1 MRGAV
6 SGTQGTGLDGGT
18 DTAAVDPIIRAR
30 IREAQS
36 AIRRSLDRA
45 EAILRG
51 AGLELSI
58 VTGSAVLADF
68 DLGDGI
74 RRRAVSASVLVPSE
88 SVDTAIRAFRKAGF
102 SIGQPIDELDI
113 IRASRGRRV
122 LYSLIEP
129 DRDPPVPSLRLP
141 TAHPGS
147 DEGRR
152 QRASFMR
159 AMMGK
164 QVAATLSIVRRGTD
178 GEQVA
183 AGEEGQEFVDSD
195 EFRIVPYFPEE
206 TTES

>member
-1 MRGAV
+1 MSETKDAA
-6 SGTQGTGLDGGT
+6 
-18 DTAAVDPIIRAR
+18 TAASTVDPIIRAR
-30 IREAQS
+30 IREAQE

-45 EAILRG
+45 AAIVKSVE
-51 AGLELSI
+51 LELAI

-74 RRRAVSASVLVPSE
+74 RRRAVSASVLVPSD
-88 SVDTAIRAFRKAGF
+88 SVDAAIRAFRKAGY

-129 DRDPPVPSLRLP
+129 DRDPPVASLRLP

-147 DEGRR
+147 EEGRR
-152 QRASFMR
+152 QRANFMR

-178 GEQVA
+178 SDDGS
-183 AGEEGQEFVDSD
+183 AGQSGQEFVESD

-206 TTES
+206 TSGS

>member
-1 MRGAV
+1 MSESGESGA
-6 SGTQGTGLDGGT
+6 
-18 DTAAVDPIIRAR
+18 ADPIIRAR

-45 EAILRG
+45 DAILK
-51 AGLELSI
+51 AVDVELAI

-74 RRRAVSASVLVPSE
+74 RRRAVSASVLVPAD
-88 SVDTAIRAFRKAGF
+88 SVDTAVRAFRRAGF
-102 SIGQPIDELDI
+102 SIGQPVDELDI

-129 DRDPPVPSLRLP
+129 DRDPPVASLRLP

-147 DEGRR
+147 EEGRR
-152 QRASFMR
+152 QRSNFMR

-178 GEQVA
+178 RGDGTEA
-183 AGEEGQEFVDSD
+183 ELGQEFVESD
-195 EFRIVPYFPEE
+195 EFRIVPYYPEE
-206 TTES
+206 TASA

>member
-1 MRGAV
+1 V
-6 SGTQGTGLDGGT
+6 SETKDPA
-18 DTAAVDPIIRAR
+18 TAASAVDPIIRAR
-30 IREAQS
+30 IREAQE

-45 EAILRG
+45 AAILKSVE
-51 AGLELSI
+51 LELAI

-74 RRRAVSASVLVPSE
+74 RRRAVSASVLVPFD
-88 SVDTAIRAFRKAGF
+88 SVDAAIRAFRKAGY

-129 DRDPPVPSLRLP
+129 DRDPPIASLRLP

-147 DEGRR
+147 EEGRR
-152 QRASFMR
+152 QR
-159 AMMGK
+159 
-164 QVAATLSIVRRGTD
+164 
-178 GEQVA
+178 E
-183 AGEEGQEFVDSD
+183 EFVESD

-206 TTES
+206 TSGS

>member
-1 MRGAV
+1 MWGAV
-6 SGTQGTGLDGGT
+6 SETKHASADSG
-18 DTAAVDPIIRAR
+18 AVDPIIRAR
-30 IREAQS
+30 IREAQD

-45 EAILRG
+45 TAILKSVE
-51 AGLELSI
+51 LELAI

-74 RRRAVSASVLVPSE
+74 RRRAVSASVLVPSD
-88 SVDTAIRAFRKAGF
+88 SVDAAIRAFRKAGY

-129 DRDPPVPSLRLP
+129 DRDPPVASLRLP

-147 DEGRR
+147 EEGRR
-152 QRASFMR
+152 QRANFMR

-178 GEQVA
+178 SDDVSAEQS
-183 AGEEGQEFVDSD
+183 GQEFVESD

-206 TTES
+206 TSGS

>member
-1 MRGAV
+1 MWGAV
-6 SGTQGTGLDGGT
+6 SETKHASADSG
-18 DTAAVDPIIRAR
+18 AVDPIIRAR
-30 IREAQS
+30 IREAQD

-45 EAILRG
+45 TAILNDVDLDL
-51 AGLELSI
+51 AI

-74 RRRAVSASVLVPSE
+74 RRRAVSASVLVPSD
-88 SVDTAIRAFRKAGF
+88 SVDAAIRAFRKAGY

-129 DRDPPVPSLRLP
+129 DRDPPVASLRLP

-147 DEGRR
+147 EEGRR
-152 QRASFMR
+152 QRANFMR

-178 GEQVA
+178 SDDVSAEQS
-183 AGEEGQEFVDSD
+183 GQEFVESD

-206 TTES
+206 TSGS

>member
-1 MRGAV
+1 MSESGESGA
-6 SGTQGTGLDGGT
+6 
-18 DTAAVDPIIRAR
+18 ADPIIRAR

-45 EAILRG
+45 DAILK
-51 AGLELSI
+51 AVDVELAI

-74 RRRAVSASVLVPSE
+74 RRRAVSASVLVPAD
-88 SVDTAIRAFRKAGF
+88 SVDTAVRAFRRAGF
-102 SIGQPIDELDI
+102 SIGQPVDELDI

-129 DRDPPVPSLRLP
+129 DRDPPVASLRLP

-147 DEGRR
+147 EEGRR
-152 QRASFMR
+152 QRSNFMR

-178 GEQVA
+178 GGDGTA
-183 AGEEGQEFVDSD
+183 AEFGQEFVESD
-195 EFRIVPYFPEE
+195 EFRIVPYYPEE
-206 TTES
+206 TASA

>member
-1 MRGAV
+1 MSETKDPA
-6 SGTQGTGLDGGT
+6 
-18 DTAAVDPIIRAR
+18 TAASAVDPIIRAR
-30 IREAQS
+30 IREAQE

-45 EAILRG
+45 AAILKSVE
-51 AGLELSI
+51 LELAI

-74 RRRAVSASVLVPSE
+74 RRRAVSASVLVPSD
-88 SVDTAIRAFRKAGF
+88 SVDAAIRAFRKAGY

-129 DRDPPVPSLRLP
+129 DRDPPVASLRLP

-147 DEGRR
+147 EEGRR
-152 QRASFMR
+152 QRANFMR

-178 GEQVA
+178 SDDVSAEQS
-183 AGEEGQEFVDSD
+183 GQEFVESD
-195 EFRIVPYFPEE
+195 EFRIVPYFPEA
-206 TTES
+206 TRDS

>member
-1 MRGAV
+1 MWGAV
-6 SGTQGTGLDGGT
+6 SETKHAGADSG
-18 DTAAVDPIIRAR
+18 AVDPIIRAR
-30 IREAQS
+30 IREAQD

-45 EAILRG
+45 TAILNDVDLDL
-51 AGLELSI
+51 AI

-74 RRRAVSASVLVPSE
+74 RRRAVSASVLIPSD
-88 SVDTAIRAFRKAGF
+88 SVDAAIRAFRKAGY

-129 DRDPPVPSLRLP
+129 DRDPPVASLRLP

-152 QRASFMR
+152 QRANFMR

-164 QVAATLSIVRRGTD
+164 QVAATLSIVRRGAD
-178 GEQVA
+178 REDASADQS
-183 AGEEGQEFVDSD
+183 GQEFVESD
-195 EFRIVPYFPEE
+195 EFRIVPYFPEA
-206 TTES
+206 TRDS

>member
-1 MRGAV
+1 MWGAV
-6 SGTQGTGLDGGT
+6 SETKHAGADSG
-18 DTAAVDPIIRAR
+18 AVDPIIRAR
-30 IREAQS
+30 IREAQD

-45 EAILRG
+45 TAILNDVDLDL
-51 AGLELSI
+51 AI

-74 RRRAVSASVLVPSE
+74 RRRAVSASVLIPSD
-88 SVDTAIRAFRKAGF
+88 SVDAAIRAFRKAGY

-129 DRDPPVPSLRLP
+129 DRDPPVASLRLP

-152 QRASFMR
+152 QRANFMR

-164 QVAATLSIVRRGTD
+164 QVAATLSIVRRGAD
-178 GEQVA
+178 REDASADQS
-183 AGEEGQEFVDSD
+183 GQEFVESD

-206 TTES
+206 THDS

>member
-1 MRGAV
+1 MSETKDPA
-6 SGTQGTGLDGGT
+6 
-18 DTAAVDPIIRAR
+18 TAASAVDPIIRAR
-30 IREAQS
+30 IREAQE

-45 EAILRG
+45 AAILKSVE
-51 AGLELSI
+51 LELAI

-74 RRRAVSASVLVPSE
+74 RRRAVSASVLVPSD
-88 SVDTAIRAFRKAGF
+88 SVDAAIRAFRKAGY

-129 DRDPPVPSLRLP
+129 DRDPPVASLRLP

-147 DEGRR
+147 EEGRR
-152 QRASFMR
+152 QRANFMR

-178 GEQVA
+178 SDDVSAEQS
-183 AGEEGQEFVDSD
+183 GQEFVESD

-206 TTES
+206 TRDS

>member
-1 MRGAV
+1 VNESGESGA
-6 SGTQGTGLDGGT
+6 
-18 DTAAVDPIIRAR
+18 ADPIIRAR

-36 AIRRSLDRA
+36 AIRRSLHRA
-45 EAILRG
+45 DAILK
-51 AGLELSI
+51 AVELELAI

-74 RRRAVSASVLVPSE
+74 RRRAVSASVLVPSDRVE
-88 SVDTAIRAFRKAGF
+88 RAVRAFRRAGF
-102 SIGQPIDELDI
+102 SIGQPVDELDI

-129 DRDPPVPSLRLP
+129 DRDPPVASLRLP

-147 DEGRR
+147 EEGRR
-152 QRASFMR
+152 QRANFMR

-178 GEQVA
+178 GGDGTEA
-183 AGEEGQEFVDSD
+183 EFGQEFVESD

-206 TTES
+206 IDSG

>member
-1 MRGAV
+1 MSESGESGA
-6 SGTQGTGLDGGT
+6 
-18 DTAAVDPIIRAR
+18 ADPIIRAR

-45 EAILRG
+45 DSILK
-51 AGLELSI
+51 AVDLELAI

-74 RRRAVSASVLVPSE
+74 RRRAVSASVLVPAD
-88 SVDTAIRAFRKAGF
+88 SVDTAVRAFRRAGF
-102 SIGQPIDELDI
+102 SIGQPVDELDI

-129 DRDPPVPSLRLP
+129 DRDPPVASLRLP

-147 DEGRR
+147 EEGRR
-152 QRASFMR
+152 QRSNFMR

-178 GEQVA
+178 RGDGTEA
-183 AGEEGQEFVDSD
+183 ELGQEFVESD
-195 EFRIVPYFPEE
+195 EFRIVPYYPEE
-206 TTES
+206 TASA

>member
-1 MRGAV
+1 MWGAV
-6 SGTQGTGLDGGT
+6 SETKHAGADSG
-18 DTAAVDPIIRAR
+18 AVDPIIRAR
-30 IREAQS
+30 IREAQD

-45 EAILRG
+45 TAILNDVDLDL
-51 AGLELSI
+51 AI

-74 RRRAVSASVLVPSE
+74 RRRAVSASVLIPSD
-88 SVDTAIRAFRKAGF
+88 SVDAAIRAFRKAGY

-129 DRDPPVPSLRLP
+129 DRDPPVASLRLP

-152 QRASFMR
+152 QRANFMR

-164 QVAATLSIVRRGTD
+164 QVAATLSIVRRGAD
-178 GEQVA
+178 REDASADQS
-183 AGEEGQEFVDSD
+183 GQEFVESD

-206 TTES
+206 TRDS

>member
-1 MRGAV
+1 MWGAV
-6 SGTQGTGLDGGT
+6 SETKHAGADSG
-18 DTAAVDPIIRAR
+18 AVDPIIRAR
-30 IREAQS
+30 IREAQD

-45 EAILRG
+45 TAILNDVDLDL
-51 AGLELSI
+51 AI

-74 RRRAVSASVLVPSE
+74 RRRAVSASVLIPSD
-88 SVDTAIRAFRKAGF
+88 SVDAAIRAFRKAGY

-129 DRDPPVPSLRLP
+129 DRDPPVASLRLP

-152 QRASFMR
+152 QRANFMR

-164 QVAATLSIVRRGTD
+164 QVAATLSIVRRGVD
-178 GEQVA
+178 REDASADQS
-183 AGEEGQEFVDSD
+183 GQEFVESD

-206 TTES
+206 THDS

>member
-1 MRGAV
+1 MWGAV
-6 SGTQGTGLDGGT
+6 SETKHAGADSG
-18 DTAAVDPIIRAR
+18 AVDPIIRAR
-30 IREAQS
+30 IREAQD

-45 EAILRG
+45 TAILNDVDLDL
-51 AGLELSI
+51 AI

-74 RRRAVSASVLVPSE
+74 RRRAVSASVLIPSD
-88 SVDTAIRAFRKAGF
+88 SVDAAIRAFRKAGY

-129 DRDPPVPSLRLP
+129 DRDPPVASLRLP

-152 QRASFMR
+152 QRANFMR

-164 QVAATLSIVRRGTD
+164 QVAATLSIVRRGAD
-178 GEQVA
+178 REDASADQS
-183 AGEEGQEFVDSD
+183 GQEFVESD

-206 TTES
+206 TSGS

>member
-1 MRGAV
+1 MWGAV
-6 SGTQGTGLDGGT
+6 SETKHAGADSG
-18 DTAAVDPIIRAR
+18 AVDPIIRAR
-30 IREAQS
+30 IREAQD

-45 EAILRG
+45 TAILNDVDLDL
-51 AGLELSI
+51 AI

-74 RRRAVSASVLVPSE
+74 RRRAVSASVLVPSD
-88 SVDTAIRAFRKAGF
+88 SVDAAIRAFRKAGY

-129 DRDPPVPSLRLP
+129 DRDPPVASLRLP

-147 DEGRR
+147 EEGRR
-152 QRASFMR
+152 QRANFMR

-178 GEQVA
+178 SDDVSAEQS
-183 AGEEGQEFVDSD
+183 GQEFVESD

-206 TTES
+206 TSGS

>member
-1 MRGAV
+1 MWGAV
-6 SGTQGTGLDGGT
+6 SETKHASADSG
-18 DTAAVDPIIRAR
+18 AVDPIIRAR
-30 IREAQS
+30 IREAQD

-45 EAILRG
+45 TAILNDVDLDL
-51 AGLELSI
+51 AI

-74 RRRAVSASVLVPSE
+74 RRRAVSASVLVPSD
-88 SVDTAIRAFRKAGF
+88 SVDAAIRAFRKAGY

-129 DRDPPVPSLRLP
+129 DRDPPVASLRLP

-152 QRASFMR
+152 QRANFMR

-164 QVAATLSIVRRGTD
+164 QVAATLSLVRRGAD
-178 GEQVA
+178 REDARADQS
-183 AGEEGQEFVDSD
+183 GQEFVESD

-206 TTES
+206 THDS

>member
-1 MRGAV
+1 MWGAV
-6 SGTQGTGLDGGT
+6 SETKHASADSG
-18 DTAAVDPIIRAR
+18 AVDPIIRAR
-30 IREAQS
+30 IREAQD

-45 EAILRG
+45 TAILNDVDLDL
-51 AGLELSI
+51 AI

-74 RRRAVSASVLVPSE
+74 RRRAVSASVLVPSD
-88 SVDTAIRAFRKAGF
+88 SVDAAIRAFRKAGY

-129 DRDPPVPSLRLP
+129 DRDPPVASLRLP

-147 DEGRR
+147 EEGRR
-152 QRASFMR
+152 QRANFMR

-178 GEQVA
+178 SDDGSAEQS
-183 AGEEGQEFVDSD
+183 GQEFVESD

-206 TTES
+206 TSGS